1 MSEMAPL
8 DAGFDLSI
16 RGFGQASGG
25 ARARRAVTAASQTER
40 RARAV
45 GGDGHLF
52 APLAGLAIV
61 VAIASAVSVAGA
73 AVSGLAIFGSRI
85 EGPSRARR

>member
-1 MSEMAPL
+1 MSEIAPL

-16 RGFGQASGG
+16 CGFGQASG
-25 ARARRAVTAASQTER
+25 RAG
-40 RARAV
+40 

-61 VAIASAVSVAGA
+61 VAIASTVSVAGA